1 MTCPPEQVGEG
12 MQTDCTG
19 PPLALEDCAAKGGKT
34 YFDDDVG
41 RLWTMLHG
49 LATEQGGIDL
59 ELQWT
64 VEAIGNHCGKSM
76 NGAQRAS
83 EWDSGGSSS
92 SITH

>member
-41 RLWTMLHG
+41 RL
-49 LATEQGGIDL
+49 
-59 ELQWT
+59 
-64 VEAIGNHCGKSM
+64 
-76 NGAQRAS
+76 
-83 EWDSGGSSS
+83 
-92 SITH
+92 